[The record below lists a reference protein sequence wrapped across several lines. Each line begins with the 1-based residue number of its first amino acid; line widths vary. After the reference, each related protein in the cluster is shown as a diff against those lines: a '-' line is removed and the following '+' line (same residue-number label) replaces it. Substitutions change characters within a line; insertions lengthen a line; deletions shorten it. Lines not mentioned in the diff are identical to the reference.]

1 MLQYLIQS
9 LMRQLQGKNANGFQQ
24 VQNMMNMKQNP
35 EPYVRQMMAN
45 MSPEQKQDLFKK
57 LNGYGCPTEILS
69 RLQNMK

>member
-35 EPYVRQMMAN
+35 EPYVKQMMAN
-45 MSPEQKQDLFKK
+45 MSPEQKQQLFKQAQ
-57 LNGYGCPTEILS
+57 GYGVPNEILS